1 METNKLNF
9 KKLSNVVLIGY
20 FNKMEKLKKIND
32 DLGINTYIITSSDQS
47 KNFSKKISFDIFDE
61 LNTDF
66 EDFIKNSV
74 DPTETLFLSISA
86 RYIFN
91 QYFIDIFF
99 KNNLVNYHSSRLPL
113 DAGGGGYS
121 WRILKEDRIDTMVFH
136 MIDKGIDTGPI
147 ILFQKKLFPS
157 SCKIPLDFEKF
168 RESSFPSFYKKLI
181 FDLNQGKSL
190 KYFYQTDYIG
200 SYNPRLNSFDEG
212 YIDWKLSARSLI
224 NFINAFDDP
233 YIGAATYLNRG
244 DYGKLHLKK
253 CQLHGGDGSSHPFM
267 SGIVSR
273 HDKDWIVVCTG
284 SKYKLLIEEVINSK
298 GINIIHQIKPGDRF
312 YTPIEILSRALQSRT
327 VYGTKGRK

>member
-91 QYFIDIFF
+91 QYFIEKVF

-121 WRILKEDRIDTMVFH
+121 WRILRRI
-136 MIDKGIDTGPI
+136 
-147 ILFQKKLFPS
+147 
-157 SCKIPLDFEKF
+157 
-168 RESSFPSFYKKLI
+168 
-181 FDLNQGKSL
+181 N
-190 KYFYQTDYIG
+190 
-200 SYNPRLNSFDEG
+200 
-212 YIDWKLSARSLI
+212 
-224 NFINAFDDP
+224 
-233 YIGAATYLNRG
+233 
-244 DYGKLHLKK
+244 
-253 CQLHGGDGSSHPFM
+253 
-267 SGIVSR
+267 
-273 HDKDWIVVCTG
+273 
-284 SKYKLLIEEVINSK
+284 
-298 GINIIHQIKPGDRF
+298 
-312 YTPIEILSRALQSRT
+312 
-327 VYGTKGRK
+327 